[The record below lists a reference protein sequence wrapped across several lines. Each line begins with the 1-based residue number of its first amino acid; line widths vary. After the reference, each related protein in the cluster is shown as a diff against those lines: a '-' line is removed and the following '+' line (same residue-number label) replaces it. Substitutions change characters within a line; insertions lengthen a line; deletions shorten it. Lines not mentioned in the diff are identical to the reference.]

1 MKKKL
6 SLNESKER
14 TFKLMHTLN
23 ENFVSP
29 VIEQTPNTQKLERFL
44 SDLGYNQMF
53 YQYKKDPRQLERV
66 FSKLLKG
73 RNLATFQKLMQDL
86 KSPEDKARD
95 IQQQKDDKANQEF
108 QNKKIQYEAMVE
120 ELKQLKPMQLLEKYM
135 EVFHIPSERQMEL
148 YSKLLSTKQYS
159 DPDYPEIGSAD
170 LDMFEEVTEEWIEK
184 IATKLVYGGDEKP
197 F

>member
-14 TFKLMHTLN
+14 TFNLMHTLN
-23 ENFVSP
+23 EDFVSP
-29 VIEQTPNTQKLERFL
+29 AIEQAPNTQKLERFL

-66 FSKLLKG
+66 FSRILKG

-86 KSPEDKARD
+86 KSPEDKTKN
-95 IQQQKDDKANQEF
+95 IQQQKDDKANQDF
-108 QNKKIQYEAMVE
+108 STKKMQYEDMVS
-120 ELKQLKPMQLLEKYM
+120 QLQKLQPMQLIDKYI
-135 EVFHIPSERQMEL
+135 EAFNLPSEKKMEL
-148 YSKLLSTKQYS
+148 YYELLEPKQYS
-159 DPDYPEIGSAD
+159 DPEFPEIGSTD
-170 LDMFEEVTEEWIEK
+170 LDMFDEKSEEWIEK
-184 IATKLVYGGDEKP
+184 IATKLIYDGDEKP